1 MCTITHSILYPS
13 ATEQNNT
20 TNLNQNHA
28 KTHNKFKIAPEKHAA
43 VVAQAAKAEAAFAS
57 AAKSLKETKAKLAAE
72 TKQHAAAKE
81 ALVRVKENTRKQ
93 LAKVVEKA
101 QDSERRQKAAHAASA
116 AAELAKA
123 IAAEK
128 AAFTKELAEKGPSVL
143 HFFCLLISLLL
154 FLFFC
159 LHLFFCLLSIRTE
172 KDKKQATMNQ
182 SAVSRL
188 RVYRKQA
195 QVRARES
202 LPHAKR

>member
-1 MCTITHSILYPS
+1 VLLVHHHSLHPVPS

-128 AAFTKELAEKGPSVL
+128 AAFTKELAEKGPSVPSFL
-143 HFFCLLISLLL
+143 LFAHFFCCYFLFFCLLIYS
-154 FLFFC
+154 FVCSQFG
-159 LHLFFCLLSIRTE
+159 RRKTR
-172 KDKKQATMNQ
+172 
-182 SAVSRL
+182 SR
-188 RVYRKQA
+188 RR
-195 QVRARES
+195 
-202 LPHAKR
+202 